1 MFKTDETL
9 EKISAFALTE
19 GRKGVAIVIIDNN
32 IRVQYLGFLTNS

>member
-19 GRKGVAIVIIDNN
+19 GRKRAAIVIMYNN
-32 IRVQYLGFLTNS
+32 ILVRNIKKMLK